1 MTSVENQ
8 ANQVTPRLAA
18 ALSRANSLII
28 KTLNKEEIKMFKTI
42 IATLFVMVLVI
53 DFCASVVGKKI
64 EVLDIIVRGF
74 MVCACAYLLKG
85 M

>member
-1 MTSVENQ
+1 
-8 ANQVTPRLAA
+8 
-18 ALSRANSLII
+18 
-28 KTLNKEEIKMFKTI
+28 MFKTI